1 MADRRPTRRPSGRPA
16 GRSTG
21 RSSRGST
28 GRRSSSSRPTARQV
42 AGTVKS
48 YKMAEKR
55 QTRLRVIAI
64 IVLLILLII
73 IAMSSFRLASMSSL
87 RDGSKSFWSRMGP
100 GKGYPYQL
108 NSSDV
113 DSIGVLNGDIFVLE
127 NNKTMTLNT
136 TAKEVKNVKHSYA
149 RPAMSIASDRALV
162 YDRAGTRYRVENRTD
177 IIAQG
182 KLHSDEQIITGAV
195 GKKGNI
201 AFGTLCNDAT
211 SRLVVYNST
220 YKKRI
225 FVWDC
230 AEYTIS
236 SVALSDN
243 GKYAAVSV
251 IGSENAEEYS
261 KIFIFDFDYSEPIF
275 EGEYLGNTLIA
286 VHFTDNNNVAAVG
299 DNGLVFVKDLR
310 RSQKIQL
317 NDSTLSAF
325 AFGENG
331 DTITVQARYGSV
343 NTQQLVGY
351 RPSGKEDF
359 RVDYDEQ
366 IKALAVSHSRIG
378 VLTSNTVDLYGYN
391 GYLHKKVSAD
401 SNSIKPLL
409 VGNKVYVYEMGSIVK
424 AHHVSRK
431 S

>member
-1 MADRRPTRRPSGRPA
+1 MANKRPN
-16 GRSTG
+16 
-21 RSSRGST
+21 
-28 GRRSSSSRPTARQV
+28 ARQV

-55 QTRLRVIAI
+55 RTRLRVIAI
-64 IVLLILLII
+64 ILILVLLII
-73 IAMSSFRLASMSSL
+73 IAMSSFHIASVSSL
-87 RDGSKSFWSRMGP
+87 RDGSKSFWSRLGP
-100 GKGYPYQL
+100 GDGYPYQL
-108 NSSDV
+108 NSSNV
-113 DSIGVLNGDIFVLE
+113 DGIGVLNGDIFILE
-127 NNKTMTLNT
+127 TDKTMTLNT
-136 TAKEVKNVKHSYA
+136 TAKEVKSVKHTYA
-149 RPAMSIASDRALV
+149 RPAMSIRSDRALV

-177 IIAQG
+177 TIAEGQ
-182 KLHSDEQIITGAV
+182 LSSDEIIITGTV

-211 SRLVVYNST
+211 SRLVVINST
-220 YKKRI
+220 YKKRV
-225 FVWDC
+225 FVWNC
-230 AEYTIS
+230 ANYTIS

-261 KIFIFDFDYSEPIF
+261 KIYIFNFDYAEPVF
-275 EGEYLGNTLIA
+275 EGEYLGNTLVA
-286 VHFTDNNNVAAVG
+286 VHFTDNNDLAAVG
-299 DNGLVFVKDLR
+299 DNGLVFIRNFKKSEKVDL
-310 RSQKIQL
+310 K
-317 NDSTLSAF
+317 DSTLSAF

-359 RVDYDEQ
+359 RVDYDEE
-366 IKALAVSHSRIG
+366 IKALSVSKSRIG
-378 VLTSNTVDLYGYN
+378 VLTSNTVDLYGY
-391 GYLHKKVSAD
+391 GGHLHKKVSAD
-401 SNSIKPLL
+401 SNSMKPLL